1 MNEINID
8 NFLFQLSNEDFN
20 NEEFIENLIFFSNNE
35 TSFKRGLEVYEDTDN
50 QLEVFEKLFIFLPIT
65 KKLIKRIIDTD
76 FFDDSA
82 IEILNRCEN
91 NYLNTYF
98 DYIIS
103 YCGWLDKD
111 GIDTSN
117 IKKEIEKKERTL
129 KTTMNSLKVLKK
141 KEEQLTK
148 GIEDRKIIM
157 KKLNIEKREN
167 IIREISKVEKYSQKI
182 KELERKI

>member
-1 MNEINID
+1 MN
-8 NFLFQLSNEDFN
+8 FCASA
-20 NEEFIENLIFFSNNE
+20 
-35 TSFKRGLEVYEDTDN
+35 
-50 QLEVFEKLFIFLPIT
+50 
-65 KKLIKRIIDTD
+65 D

-98 DYIIS
+98 DYINS

-148 GIEDRKIIM
+148 GIEDRIIIM